1 MIQEDEVDGVDPII
15 RVWNLDKVQIAV
27 FFFDACN
34 MLLKSLQEKLCH
46 VNQTCNTCTQI
57 TCFNPCLGFIVGL
70 SWIKGWGL
78 VLAVGGGGGG
88 GGLVFYLPPPP
99 PPATFIGTYIAI
111 WFPAYSCTCLFTQ
124 HLEILETALYRKRI
138 ACNEVVHSVVSR
150 KLTSR

>member
-78 VLAVGGGGGG
+78 VMNVT
-88 GGLVFYLPPPP
+88 PPP

>member
-78 VLAVGGGGGG
+78 VMSVGGGGGG
-88 GGLVFYLPPPP
+88 GGGGGFFDCDPPPP
-99 PPATFIGTYIAI
+99 PPSYFHRNIHSNLIPRLQLYLFIY
-111 WFPAYSCTCLFTQ
+111 PASGNL
-124 HLEILETALYRKRI
+124 R
-138 ACNEVVHSVVSR
+138 NSSVS
-150 KLTSR
+150 